1 MFVLVPLHAGD
12 EPQEEVHDGGGP
24 EVCEEELCEAGLALD
39 VLYHLETRVL
49 IAVPVLTT
57 STT

>member
-1 MFVLVPLHAGD
+1 MR
-12 EPQEEVHDGGGP
+12 
-24 EVCEEELCEAGLALD
+24 EEELREAGLALD